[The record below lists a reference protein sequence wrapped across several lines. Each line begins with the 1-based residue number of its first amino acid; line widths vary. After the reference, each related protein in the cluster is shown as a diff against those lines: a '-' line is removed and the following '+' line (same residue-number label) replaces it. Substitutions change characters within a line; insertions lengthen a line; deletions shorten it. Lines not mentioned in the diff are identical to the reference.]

1 MSTAVEYTKDSE
13 AGHTTCITTTLF
25 DLIAAL
31 QHDGVDDRAVVPILE
46 HMISSGRI
54 RFSTDGVHSN

>member
-1 MSTAVEYTKDSE
+1 MNITVEYTKESE

-31 QHDGVDDRAVVPILE
+31 QGDGCDDRAVVPMLE
-46 HMISSGRI
+46 YMISSGRI
-54 RFSTDGVHSN
+54 RFCTDGGHSN